1 MPKQKVY
8 ISSTFRDL
16 KEYRATLIGLFQNQ
30 LKNNFELTEIMERM
44 FDDGSTTPYW
54 QDCVKAVEASDFYI
68 IILGNRV
75 GSFPPGQ
82 TRTYTEIEIDAAFS
96 DKNKKVFFLKFANFI
111 DSEIDNKAKHD
122 EIIKKFDGRPS
133 HTFKDITEFQNA
145 FLLNLYQFFPST
157 NTEVD
162 YNDIYFCDRVNQ
174 SSIFDEGYIEDNT
187 IQFLMLSSHEN
198 DLPQS
203 FVKRKKLEFD
213 DMDYSSIEI
222 EIDPTIAP
230 GDSYETVEKALHG
243 SIVGPWNG
251 NEILKNYKLGLG
263 KKFNVEDTLQILSK
277 TNNKFLL
284 ISWQIKS
291 IYWKNENLKDYLHA
305 FFEKYSAMNKI
316 LPKTDQKIFFIGI
329 ANYTDI
335 PEMTLID
342 FQQKVKGIKF
352 GNMAPIELTKIN
364 KEDIKTW
371 MKVQNIDHNPINQE
385 AKIKFAYES
394 EVIPEIKQ
402 KLMTSTEY
410 YMAEIENSLKKILQL
425 NPPKQ

>member
-44 FDDGSTTPYW
+44 FDDGSSTPFL
-54 QDCVKAVEASDFYI
+54 QDCMEAVEASDFYI

-75 GSFPPGQ
+75 GSFPPNE
-82 TRTYTEIEIDAAFS
+82 TRTYTEIEIDTAFEH
-96 DKNKKVFFLKFANFI
+96 NKHIFFLKFAEF
-111 DSEIDNKAKHD
+111 DEKLIDNKAKHE

-133 HTFKDITEFQNA
+133 HTFKDILEFQNA
-145 FLLNLYQFFPST
+145 FLLNLYQFFPT
-157 NTEVD
+157 NNSQIAFD
-162 YNDIYFCDRVNQ
+162 DIYFCDRVNQ
-174 SSIFDEGYIEDNT
+174 SSIFNEGYIEENT

-203 FVKRKKLEFD
+203 FVKRKKLEYD
-213 DMDYSSIEI
+213 EEEYSTIEI

-230 GDSYETVEKALHG
+230 GDSYDMVEKALHG
-243 SIVGPWNG
+243 SIVGPWNS

-263 KKFNVEDTLQILSK
+263 RKFSVEDTLQILSK
-277 TNNKFLL
+277 TNNKFLF

-291 IYWKNENLKDYLHA
+291 IYWKNENLKDYLTA
-305 FFEKYSAMNKI
+305 FYNKYSGISAT
-316 LPKTDQKIFFIGI
+316 LPKSDQKIFFIGI

-335 PEMTLID
+335 PEMTLLD

-352 GNMAPIELTKIN
+352 GNIAPIELTKIN

-371 MKVQNIDHNPINQE
+371 MREKKIETNPINQE

-394 EVIPEIKQ
+394 EVNPDLKN
-402 KLMTSTEY
+402 KLMNASEY
-410 YMAEIENSLKKILQL
+410 YMAEIENSLKKILQI
-425 NPPKQ
+425 NPQNQ